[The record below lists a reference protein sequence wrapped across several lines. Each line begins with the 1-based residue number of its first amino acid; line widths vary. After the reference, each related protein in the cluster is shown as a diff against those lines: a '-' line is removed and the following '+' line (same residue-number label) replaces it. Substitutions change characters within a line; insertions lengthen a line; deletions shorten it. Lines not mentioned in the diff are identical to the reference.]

1 MAVTVLTAG
10 VRYEPAPL
18 GLGGWATTPIDRGR
32 TLGEATGPAGCALPQ
47 GTTSFL
53 VPSPRR
59 GVQTC
64 MHGPRQQT
72 GKASVLLCVCIRA
85 VCVLPRPDKAGCP
98 VEHCS
103 SALRSHRSPC
113 LILRAVTTDQ
123 HMMIRVTTK

>member
-18 GLGGWATTPIDRGR
+18 GLGGWATTPTDRGR

-47 GTTSFL
+47 GEERTPIF
-53 VPSPRR
+53 PSLPRR

-72 GKASVLLCVCIRA
+72 GKASVLLCVCAYEQYASCHVQTKLAALWSTVAAPCARIG
-85 VCVLPRPDKAGCP
+85 VLA
-98 VEHCS
+98 
-103 SALRSHRSPC
+103 
-113 LILRAVTTDQ
+113 
-123 HMMIRVTTK
+123 

>member
-53 VPSPRR
+53 VPSPR
-59 GVQTC
+59 
-64 MHGPRQQT
+64 QQT
-72 GKASVLLCVCIRA
+72 GKASVLLCVCAYEQYASCHVQIKLAALWSTVAAPCARIG
-85 VCVLPRPDKAGCP
+85 VLA
-98 VEHCS
+98 
-103 SALRSHRSPC
+103 
-113 LILRAVTTDQ
+113 
-123 HMMIRVTTK
+123 